1 MTRYIMA
8 LLLVL
13 VTAVS
18 AGCGK
23 KEQKPATPAKEA
35 AETTEAW
42 EEAAEPAE
50 AIVEKPAEG
59 ADEAV
64 KQAEA
69 MLEQVHQCIE
79 DGELDQAETHL
90 KALEAKKDSLPQS
103 LQDEID
109 AARKLLEA
117 SKPAEKAKGVELP
130 EVAE

>member
-23 KEQKPATPAKEA
+23 KEQKPASPAKEA
-35 AETTEAW
+35 AEPTEAW
-42 EEAAEPAE
+42 EAAEPAAE
-50 AIVEKPAEG
+50 EIAEKATEG
-59 ADEAV
+59 ADEAA

-69 MLEQVHQCIE
+69 MLEQIHQCIE

-90 KALEAKKDSLPQS
+90 KALEAKKDSLPKS
-103 LQDEID
+103 LQDEIE
-109 AARKLLEA
+109 AVRKLLEA